1 MTGDDVKNI
10 RGKTVLIT
18 GSGGGIGRALAMEFA
33 LQGCSLVLCDINSD
47 AVNET
52 ARKLIETGTDA
63 LAFITDVSKED
74 EVRSLSEKLKVADIK
89 VDIIVCNAGIGW
101 TGPTHL
107 MDRAD
112 WERVMGVNF
121 YGAVHF
127 IRHFV
132 PSMTGRKEGHVM
144 IISSIF
150 GITGLPY
157 GTLYASSKAALVALA
172 ECLRAELSFHNIGV
186 TTIYQGLIET
196 GLISST
202 YFKGVDEKA
211 RELPARIRAMPADKC
226 ARVIVRSVRKN
237 KGIVVITGLA
247 KCIWTAKRLSQR
259 MFEFMQKIIA
269 GETKDYI
276 N

>member
-1 MTGDDVKNI
+1 MKNL

-52 ARKLIETGTDA
+52 ARKLIETGTDT

-74 EVRSLSEKLKVADIK
+74 EVRSLSEKLKAADVK

-101 TGPTHL
+101 TGPTYL

-121 YGAVHF
+121 YGVVHF

-132 PSMTGRKEGHVM
+132 PAMTGRKDGHVV

-157 GTLYASSKAALVALA
+157 GTLYASSKAALVALG
-172 ECLRAELSFHNIGV
+172 ECLRAELSFHDIGV
-186 TTIYQGLIET
+186 TTICPGLIET

-202 YFKGVDEKA
+202 FFKGVDEKA
-211 RELPARIRAMPADKC
+211 RELPARIRTMPADKC
-226 ARVIVRSVRKN
+226 ARVIVKSVRKN
-237 KGIVVITGLA
+237 RGIVVITGLA
-247 KCIWTAKRLSQR
+247 KSIWIVKRLSQR
-259 MFEFMQKIIA
+259 MFEYMQTRIA
-269 GETKDYI
+269 GETNDYI
-276 N
+276 NG

>member
-33 LQGCSLVLCDINSD
+33 LQGCNLVLCDINSD

-63 LAFITDVSKED
+63 LAFITDVSKGD

-132 PSMTGRKEGHVM
+132 PSMTGRKEGHVV

-157 GTLYASSKAALVALA
+157 GTLYASSKAALVALG

-186 TTIYQGLIET
+186 TTICPGLIET

>member
-1 MTGDDVKNI
+1 MTEGDVKNLK
-10 RGKTVLIT
+10 GKTVLIT
-18 GSGGGIGRALAMEFA
+18 GSGGGIGKALANEFA
-33 LQGCSLVLCDINSD
+33 SQGCSLILCDINSD

-52 ARKLIETGTDA
+52 AEKLIETGTDA
-63 LAFITDVSKED
+63 RAFITDVSKED
-74 EVRSLSEKLKVADIK
+74 EVISLSETLKADDIN

-107 MDRAD
+107 MDRKD
-112 WERVMGVNF
+112 WEKVMGINF
-121 YGAVHF
+121 YGVVHF

-132 PSMTGRKEGHVM
+132 PAMTERKEGHVV

-157 GTLYASSKAALVALA
+157 GTLYASSKAALVALG

-186 TTIYQGLIET
+186 TTICPGLIAT

-202 YFKGVDEKA
+202 HFKGVDEKA
-211 RELPARIRAMPADKC
+211 RELPARIRSLSADKC
-226 ARVIVRSVRKN
+226 AGIIVRSVRKN
-237 KGIVVITGLA
+237 KGVVVITGLA
-247 KCIWTAKRLSQR
+247 KGLWTIKRMSQG
-259 MFEFMQKIIA
+259 MFQFVQKRIA
-269 GETKDYI
+269 GQTRDYI

>member
-1 MTGDDVKNI
+1 MKNI

-18 GSGGGIGRALAMEFA
+18 GLGGGIGRALAMEFA

-132 PSMTGRKEGHVM
+132 PSMTGRKEGHVV

-247 KCIWTAKRLSQR
+247 KCIWTVKRLSQG
-259 MFEFMQKIIA
+259 MFQFMQKRIA
-269 GETKDYI
+269 GETRVI
-276 N
+276 

>member
-33 LQGCSLVLCDINSD
+33 LQGCNLVLCDINSD

-132 PSMTGRKEGHVM
+132 PSMTGRKEGHVV

-157 GTLYASSKAALVALA
+157 GTLYASSKAALVALG

-186 TTIYQGLIET
+186 TTICPGLIET